1 MMEIEK
7 SIVHILDC
15 EHNTYVPSASCME
28 ELQEDIYKMIEGK
41 ANKVFASNKKKSAYF
56 KEGSIL
62 QHVIENYKTQI
73 MNFEELSEKVAK
85 HLFDQKMKYG
95 VYEGSDLII
104 SIVVNEGR
112 RYLLLLDNG
121 YQKGITHHLTQ
132 TDAVYNEIIPY
143 KTLLSSNLTNKDR
156 AALIELSDLS
166 IHCVENKIDIEAQ
179 KVNFMAELVLQCS
192 TQVSYQE
199 AMKTIT
205 KTVEDMKEK
214 YDIQEVNLV
223 PKMKSIIKDNVEQQ
237 ERIDVAKVAEIL
249 FADQPLA
256 KADFK
261 EKVKEQGVEK
271 PIDVEYIKSRRSEKV
286 QKIKTDN
293 GIEIII
299 PVDYMDSKEYVEFIT
314 QSDGTISIQL
324 KNIAHITS
332 K

>member
-1 MMEIEK
+1 MEIEK

-15 EHNTYVPSASCME
+15 EHNTYVPSATCME
-28 ELQEDIYKMIEGK
+28 ELQEDIHKMMEGK
-41 ANKVFASNKKKSAYF
+41 ANKVFASSKKKSAYF
-56 KEGSIL
+56 KEGSIMKNL
-62 QHVIENYKTQI
+62 LEHYKTQLI
-73 MNFEELSEKVAK
+73 SFEELSEKIAK

-104 SIVVNEGR
+104 SIVVMEGR

-121 YQKGITHHLTQ
+121 YQKGITHHLMQ
-132 TDAVYNEIIPY
+132 TEQVHNEIIPY
-143 KTLLSSNLTNKDR
+143 KTLLSANLTNKDR
-156 AALIELSDLS
+156 AALIELSDVS
-166 IHCVENKIDIEAQ
+166 IHCVENKIEIETE
-179 KVNFMAELVLQCS
+179 KVNFLAELVLQCA
-192 TQVSYQE
+192 TEVSYQE
-199 AMKTIT
+199 AVKTIT

-223 PKMKSIIKDNVEQQ
+223 PKMKSIIKDTVEQQ
-237 ERIDVAKVAEIL
+237 ANIDIAEVADIL
-249 FADQPLA
+249 FADKPLI

-271 PIDVEYIKSRRSEKV
+271 PINVEYLKPRKSEKV